1 MDKKNKIKIMKNKNK
16 NYEKLKLRFVCFSI
30 TRCTMEWVR
39 MRSVEL
45 DQYLLKILIFSL
57 HLSVRY
63 LMLLLQLCY
72 LVNYLDF
79 SFRKRIRIRHIFQQL
94 FMLNT
99 TRKIKRCPIKIHFLW
114 LSVPCIL

>member
-99 TRKIKRCPIKIHFLW
+99 TRSIQRCPIKIHFLW